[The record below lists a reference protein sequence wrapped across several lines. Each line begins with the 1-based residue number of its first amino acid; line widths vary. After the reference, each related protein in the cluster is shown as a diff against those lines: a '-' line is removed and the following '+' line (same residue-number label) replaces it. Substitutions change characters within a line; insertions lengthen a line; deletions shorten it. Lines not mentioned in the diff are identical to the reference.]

1 MSNQARQTGVI
12 ALLSAV
18 AVNVWIFPML
28 WRVIR
33 NQESAAWFFGQ
44 SRSWLLRGI
53 GDLLVRS

>member
-1 MSNQARQTGVI
+1 MNKQRRQM
-12 ALLSAV
+12 V
-18 AVNVWIFPML
+18 AVGLASATAVNAWIFPML

-44 SRSWLLRGI
+44 SRSRLLRGI